1 MSGTIAGVATLALTL
16 TVLGAPTADSG
27 PQILSSPIPN

>member
-16 TVLGAPTADSG
+16 TVLGGSHGGLWTAD
-27 PQILSSPIPN
+27 P